1 MKTNKEFFPTQ
12 GKVIE
17 LINKKEF
24 RVKCDNG
31 RIIKANVASR
41 FRTKQGR
48 RRAKIVEGDR
58 VVVEI
63 IMAEPEKGQIV
74 SLVDEN
80 YLK

>member
-1 MKTNKEFFPTQ
+1 MKTNKEFFPTR

-24 RVKCDNG
+24 RVECDNG
-31 RIIKANVASR
+31 RIIEANVAAR

-58 VVVEI
+58 VIVEI
-63 IMAEPEKGQIV
+63 IVAEPGKGHIV